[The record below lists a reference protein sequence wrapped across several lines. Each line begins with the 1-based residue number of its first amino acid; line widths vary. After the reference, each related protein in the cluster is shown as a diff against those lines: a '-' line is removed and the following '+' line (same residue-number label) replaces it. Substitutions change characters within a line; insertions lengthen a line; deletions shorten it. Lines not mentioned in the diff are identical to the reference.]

1 MSDVII
7 VRSTITNPTFEK
19 VETGSF
25 FRPLLHRDFVSPGI
39 TEVRFPVNDTRRRFL
54 ISKLER
60 EFGQLKVRYGAGGI
74 EE

>member
-19 VETGSF
+19 VETGPF
-25 FRPLLHRDFVSPGI
+25 FRPLLHRDYISPGV
-39 TEVRFPVNDTRRRFL
+39 TEVRFPVTDTRRRFL
-54 ISKLER
+54 MTKLVGEY
-60 EFGQLKVRYGAGGI
+60 GQLKVSYGAGGI

>member
-7 VRSTITNPTFEK
+7 IRSTITNPTFSRI
-19 VETGSF
+19 ETGPF
-25 FRPLLHRDFVSPGI
+25 FRPLLHRDYLSPGV

-60 EFGQLKVRYGAGGI
+60 EFAQLKVSYGAGGI